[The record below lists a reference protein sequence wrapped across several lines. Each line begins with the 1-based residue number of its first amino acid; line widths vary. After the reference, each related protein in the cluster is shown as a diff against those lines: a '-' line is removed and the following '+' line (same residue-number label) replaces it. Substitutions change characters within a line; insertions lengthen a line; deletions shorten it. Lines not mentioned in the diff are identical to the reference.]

1 VAKVLEVQGV
11 SKRFLG
17 LKALQGVTLH
27 LEEGEIL
34 AVIGPNG
41 AGKSTLLNVI
51 SGLLR
56 PDAGRVL
63 FLGRD
68 VTPLP
73 PEARTHLGLGR
84 AFQIPTPLP
93 ELTVRE
99 NLLVGAL
106 FGRPGQSRKEA
117 AGLGVDI
124 LVNNAGFQHI
134 DPVEA
139 FPLETWQA
147 MVQVMLTAP
156 FQLIKALIP
165 GMKAKGWGRIINVAS
180 VHGLVASPYK
190 SAYISAKHGLV
201 GLTRTV
207 ALETGPYG
215 VTANAIAP
223 AYVRTPLVEGQIQDQ
238 ARTLGI
244 SPEEVVEK
252 VFLAQ
257 AAIRRL
263 IEPEEVAE
271 LAFFLASEKASAITG
286 AVLPIDLGWTAR

>member
-1 VAKVLEVQGV
+1 MAMLSGKAVL
-11 SKRFLG
+11 
-17 LKALQGVTLH
+17 VT
-27 LEEGEIL
+27 
-34 AVIGPNG
+34 G
-41 AGKSTLLNVI
+41 AG
-51 SGLLR
+51 SGIGLAMAR
-56 PDAGRVL
+56 AFAREGARVL
-63 FLGRD
+63 VHDVKDARWLAEELGGVFLQAD
-68 VTPLP
+68 LADPQAV
-73 PEARTHLGLGR
+73 EALG
-84 AFQIPTPLP
+84 
-93 ELTVRE
+93 
-99 NLLVGAL
+99 
-106 FGRPGQSRKEA
+106 KEA
-117 AGLGVDI
+117 AALGVDI

-147 MVQVMLTAP
+147 MIQVMLTAP

-207 ALETGPYG
+207 ALEAGPYG
-215 VTANAIAP
+215 VTVNAIAP

-238 ARTLGI
+238 ACTLGI

-271 LAFFLASEKASAITG
+271 LALFLASERASAITG

>member
-1 VAKVLEVQGV
+1 MGMLSGKAVL
-11 SKRFLG
+11 
-17 LKALQGVTLH
+17 VT
-27 LEEGEIL
+27 
-34 AVIGPNG
+34 G
-41 AGKSTLLNVI
+41 AG
-51 SGLLR
+51 SGIGLAMAR
-56 PDAGRVL
+56 AFAREGARVL
-63 FLGRD
+63 VHDVRDARWLAEELGGVFLQAD
-68 VTPLP
+68 LADPQAV
-73 PEARTHLGLGR
+73 EALG
-84 AFQIPTPLP
+84 
-93 ELTVRE
+93 
-99 NLLVGAL
+99 
-106 FGRPGQSRKEA
+106 KEA
-117 AGLGVDI
+117 AALGVDI

-207 ALETGPYG
+207 ALEAGPHG
-215 VTANAIAP
+215 VTVNAIAP

-271 LAFFLASEKASAITG
+271 LALFLASEKASAITG

>member
-1 VAKVLEVQGV
+1 MGMLSGKAVL
-11 SKRFLG
+11 
-17 LKALQGVTLH
+17 VT
-27 LEEGEIL
+27 
-34 AVIGPNG
+34 G
-41 AGKSTLLNVI
+41 AG
-51 SGLLR
+51 SGIGLAMAR
-56 PDAGRVL
+56 AFAREGARVL
-63 FLGRD
+63 VHDVRDARWLAEELGGVFLQAD
-68 VTPLP
+68 LADPQAV
-73 PEARTHLGLGR
+73 EALG
-84 AFQIPTPLP
+84 
-93 ELTVRE
+93 
-99 NLLVGAL
+99 
-106 FGRPGQSRKEA
+106 KEA
-117 AGLGVDI
+117 AALGVDI

-180 VHGLVASPYK
+180 VHGLVASPCK

-207 ALETGPYG
+207 ALEAGPHG
-215 VTANAIAP
+215 ITVNAIAP

-244 SPEEVVEK
+244 SLEEVVEK

-271 LAFFLASEKASAITG
+271 LALFLASDKASAITG